1 MDASK
6 IFESVLNRVEE
17 SRLNYLLIR
26 TPFSATISL
35 KRSLS
40 NQESKSVDVKK
51 EGLIKNYSALEEQ
64 LIIFEK
70 KLNDEK
76 LERVRV
82 EELYE
87 QEKIKVKKAAE
98 IEGQFRAD
106 LVKIK
111 SEKNTLSSQLKSL
124 QVKSSTAKDEIKHNQ
139 MESRELVTQL
149 KNKVQSLAISQSKV
163 QMITNENDCSNIVI
177 ENLMSK
183 VKYLK
188 DQISDLCSFCEK
200 SFESRSDLKG
210 HLQDEHF
217 ISQGTQTDVNT
228 ATQDESVQQ
237 ESSVKPFILYKCF
250 YCYRSIISEEQLKS
264 HRKECSTVC
273 AICDAQCKD
282 ISDLQLHV
290 LEYHT
295 WFIPQYLCSQCPTNF
310 KSNESLQSHRRY
322 SHGSK

>member
-1 MDASK
+1 M
-6 IFESVLNRVEE
+6 
-17 SRLNYLLIR
+17 
-26 TPFSATISL
+26 
-35 KRSLS
+35 
-40 NQESKSVDVKK
+40 
-51 EGLIKNYSALEEQ
+51 
-64 LIIFEK
+64 
-70 KLNDEK
+70 
-76 LERVRV
+76 
-82 EELYE
+82 
-87 QEKIKVKKAAE
+87 KKAAE

-124 QVKSSTAKDEIKHNQ
+124 QVKCSTAEDEIKHVQ
-139 MESRELVTQL
+139 MENRELVTQL

-237 ESSVKPFILYKCF
+237 ECF

-282 ISDLQLHV
+282 ISDL
-290 LEYHT
+290 
-295 WFIPQYLCSQCPTNF
+295 FC
-310 KSNESLQSHRRY
+310 QS
-322 SHGSK
+322 